1 MESTEDLGVRV
12 RCETGSESGVGE
24 VGVDEKK
31 EVRLLTLP
39 PVVVT
44 YHSVYL
50 VFLMNSLCRELEL
63 MLFGCIPFVFQYQ
76 VLFLVSSLVST
87 HNRPTSLISASL

>member
-31 EVRLLTLP
+31 KR
-39 PVVVT
+39 
-44 YHSVYL
+44 
-50 VFLMNSLCRELEL
+50 
-63 MLFGCIPFVFQYQ
+63 
-76 VLFLVSSLVST
+76 
-87 HNRPTSLISASL
+87 

>member
-12 RCETGSESGVGE
+12 RCETGSESG

>member
-31 EVRLLTLP
+31 RGKAFDLTSCSSDLP
-39 PVVVT
+39 FCVSCVSHEFPMSRIGTNVIWMHTLCVPVP
-44 YHSVYL
+44 SI
-50 VFLMNSLCRELEL
+50 VFSK
-63 MLFGCIPFVFQYQ
+63 
-76 VLFLVSSLVST
+76 
-87 HNRPTSLISASL
+87 